1 MKTLSEMTLNEKV
14 DTMMKVVEQA
24 EIYLSKKDKTVEEVD
39 ELSYIMSEVFSSIK
53 EHFYVDEEKKAWNG
67 DAFDAALNSQY
78 PGLSFR
84 TNSVMFALENLYQ
97 VFLEINE
104 NVI

>member
-39 ELSYIMSEVFSSIK
+39 ELSYIMSEVLQIIS
-53 EHFYVDEEKKAWNG
+53 
-67 DAFDAALNSQY
+67 L
-78 PGLSFR
+78 
-84 TNSVMFALENLYQ
+84 
-97 VFLEINE
+97 
-104 NVI
+104 